1 MKGMKGILTAAAAAL
16 TIATAASAQEASSS
30 RLMLDGPDMADRF
43 AEISS
48 YSFQRRGDDKPRFG
62 FSAREVASVFP
73 EAVRTNE
80 KGVLVVDYTALM
92 PPLIA
97 IVNHLAARVEEIEE
111 HLEGG
116 SEESD

>member
-1 MKGMKGILTAAAAAL
+1 MKGILTVAAAAAAL
-16 TIATAASAQEASSS
+16 TIATAASAQDASS
-30 RLMLDGPDMADRF
+30 RLMLDGPDMVDRF